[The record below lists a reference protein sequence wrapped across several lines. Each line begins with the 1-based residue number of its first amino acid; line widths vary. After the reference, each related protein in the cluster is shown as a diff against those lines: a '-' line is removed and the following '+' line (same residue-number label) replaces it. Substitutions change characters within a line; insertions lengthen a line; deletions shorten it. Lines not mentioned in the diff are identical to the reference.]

1 MEIITCQ
8 ELMFWLV
15 SVCCFVCWLLCQQNY
30 MKFSEWNPTK
40 NPGKS
45 DLGLGLMSRGG
56 GMCAF
61 LVSSCV
67 VLLNATWDGWWSEF
81 VVHFEAVNW
90 DISPLE
96 PILFSCFQM
105 FYAHLHTVS
114 TISALYHFISLQVFM
129 TYISTDTGVYGYYCS
144 FNSGLSNLFHYEMN
158 FLYWL
163 VSVNVSVLCMLSCF
177 PRLYSN

>member
-1 MEIITCQ
+1 M
-8 ELMFWLV
+8 
-15 SVCCFVCWLLCQQNY
+15 
-30 MKFSEWNPTK
+30 
-40 NPGKS
+40 
-45 DLGLGLMSRGG
+45 
-56 GMCAF
+56 
-61 LVSSCV
+61 
-67 VLLNATWDGWWSEF
+67 
-81 VVHFEAVNW
+81 VHFEAVNW

-114 TISALYHFISLQVFM
+114 IISALYHFISLQVFM

-144 FNSGLSNLFHYEMN
+144 FNSGL
-158 FLYWL
+158 LYWL